1 MRESFGAWSYRI
13 VVLHEKPVLTS
24 RSRLL
29 ATAPFLLR
37 EKFETFEN
45 CIAFYLLFLNLSL
58 YYWGNQSPARELQK

>member
-29 ATAPFLLR
+29 AKYSTIF
-37 EKFETFEN
+37 
-45 CIAFYLLFLNLSL
+45 I
-58 YYWGNQSPARELQK
+58 AREV